1 MNKVLSVC
9 PSVQQTN
16 KSLLTTAFFTS
27 LESLVVPVQTAEEAE
42 WRQSHQTAW
51 GGLWCSGETGWRVR
65 MIQTAQQK
73 DRNHGSECRSE
84 FMMVWRAIF
93 PFRSNHTHALPQS
106 TFCSSPS
113 FLVVL
118 FVPSLLTVVSLNKSV
133 SDKLRRSV
141 SDKLRPSLLMNR
153 NSTNF
158 LFRGNE
164 WCCNCVCV
172 CVCTPVLL
180 CVCMPMS
187 RLSHSVAV
195 STSAFQAEC
204 PGFDS

>member
-93 PFRSNHTHALPQS
+93 PFRSNHTHTRSSAVHFLFFFGVS
-106 TFCSSPS
+106 WSFC
-113 FLVVL
+113 LCHHYWL
-118 FVPSLLTVVSLNKSV
+118 WSLWTN
-133 SDKLRRSV
+133 RSV
-141 SDKLRPSLLMNR
+141 ISYDGRSVISYVPLCSWTGTQLTSCSEGMSDAVIVFVCVCVRLY
-153 NSTNF
+153 F
-158 LFRGNE
+158 
-164 WCCNCVCV
+164 CVCV
-172 CVCTPVLL
+172 CPCLG
-180 CVCMPMS
+180 
-187 RLSHSVAV
+187 
-195 STSAFQAEC
+195 C
-204 PGFDS
+204 PIV